1 MEKRNGFIQPQFLK
15 TGAGFTLIELLVSVA
30 IISGLG
36 VLLAQTFFTT
46 SRSNTKVERM
56 TDVKQNGEY
65 AIAVM
70 ERMIRAARSLTASC
84 SSDGSVATPSA
95 AIVNPDGMTTTFM
108 CEMDG
113 SISRVAS
120 ISSAA
125 TEYLT
130 SNAVTLGGTSCDTD
144 SLVFY
149 CTSIAQVPRSLKVTL
164 QLSQKGTPTDQFEK
178 ASTTFQTSIGIRSQ

>member
-1 MEKRNGFIQPQFLK
+1 MKKNK
-15 TGAGFTLIELLVSVA
+15 GFTLIELLVSVA

-36 VLLAQTFFTT
+36 VLLAQAFFTT
-46 SRSNTKVERM
+46 SRSNTKVERL

-65 AIAVM
+65 ALAVM
-70 ERMIRAARSLTASC
+70 ERMIRNARTLTASC
-84 SSDGSVATPSA
+84 TSDGSQATPSA

-130 SNAVTLGGTSCDTD
+130 NNAVTLGGTSCDTD

-164 QLSQKGTPTDQFEK
+164 QLSQKGTPADQFEK

>member
-1 MEKRNGFIQPQFLK
+1 MKKNK
-15 TGAGFTLIELLVSVA
+15 GFTLIELLVSVA

-36 VLLAQTFFTT
+36 VLLAQAFFTT
-46 SRSNTKVERM
+46 SRSNTKVERL

-65 AIAVM
+65 ALAVM
-70 ERMIRAARSLTASC
+70 ERMIRNARSLTASC

-130 SNAVTLGGTSCDTD
+130 NNAVTLGGTSCDTD

-164 QLSQKGTPTDQFEK
+164 QLSQKGTPADQFEK

>member
-1 MEKRNGFIQPQFLK
+1 MKKNK
-15 TGAGFTLIELLVSVA
+15 GFTLIELLVSVA
-30 IISGLG
+30 IVSGLG
-36 VLLAQTFFTT
+36 VLLAQAFFTT

-65 AIAVM
+65 TLAVM
-70 ERMIRAARSLTASC
+70 DRMIRNARTLTATC
-84 SSDGSVATPSA
+84 SSDGSVATLSA
-95 AIVNPDGMTTTFM
+95 AIVNPDGLTTTFM
-108 CEMDG
+108 CQMDG
-113 SISRVAS
+113 SISRLAS
-120 ISSAA
+120 VSASA

-149 CTSIAQVPRSLKVTL
+149 CTAIAQVPRSLKVSF
-164 QLSQKGTPTDQFEK
+164 QVSQKGTPVDQFEK

>member
-1 MEKRNGFIQPQFLK
+1 MKKHN
-15 TGAGFTLIELLVSVA
+15 GFTLIELLVSVA

-36 VLLAQTFFTT
+36 VLLAQAFFTT
-46 SRSNTKVERM
+46 SRSNTKVERL

-65 AIAVM
+65 ALAVM
-70 ERMIRAARSLTASC
+70 ERMIRNARTLTASC

-95 AIVNPDGMTTTFM
+95 AIVNPDGLTTTFM
-108 CEMDG
+108 CEMEG
-113 SISRVAS
+113 SVSRLAS
-120 ISSAA
+120 VSAEA

-149 CTSIAQVPRSLKVTL
+149 CTAIAEVPRSLKVSL
-164 QLSQKGTPTDQFEK
+164 QLSQKGTSVDQFEK
-178 ASTTFQTSIGIRSQ
+178 ASTTFQTTFGIRSQ

>member
-1 MEKRNGFIQPQFLK
+1 M
-15 TGAGFTLIELLVSVA
+15 
-30 IISGLG
+30 
-36 VLLAQTFFTT
+36 
-46 SRSNTKVERM
+46 
-56 TDVKQNGEY
+56 KQNGEY
-65 AIAVM
+65 ALAVM
-70 ERMIRAARSLTASC
+70 ERMIRYARTLTASC
-84 SSDGSVATPSA
+84 TSDGSQATPSA

-164 QLSQKGTPTDQFEK
+164 QLSQKGTSTDQFEK